1 MVGMLN
7 ESLGLERVALH
18 DGRSVR
24 VRPLRRSDREMYR
37 DAVAGLSPRSRY
49 LRFAAPMPRISERL
63 LEQMM
68 DLDGDRHVAYAAL
81 TPDETA
87 VVGVARF
94 VRTADDP
101 QVAEVAIAIADEWQG
116 RGMGSL
122 LVAALVDRAR
132 ESGLRSLTATMLSE
146 NRDAARLAHAVGF
159 SLTGRSGIYAE
170 YELPLRDGPDR
181 HRSMPCEG
189 RQAA

>member
-1 MVGMLN
+1 MQKPYCLARSKPTLSARQGPPASVLRVNSFERPDRGPTMAGMLN
-7 ESLGLERVALH
+7 EILARERFMLH

-24 VRPLRRSDREMYR
+24 VRELRRSDRELYR
-37 DAVAGLSPRSRY
+37 AAVAGLSPRSRY

-132 ESGLRSLTATMLSE
+132 ESGLRSLTAT
-146 NRDAARLAHAVGF
+146 
-159 SLTGRSGIYAE
+159 
-170 YELPLRDGPDR
+170 
-181 HRSMPCEG
+181 
-189 RQAA
+189 